1 MCAPAPS
8 LLPPPLSHRHRPHRP
23 HSHPARVGPH
33 RHQAHRHPRLGPVT
47 RHAASP
53 PLHSSPESTEPSL
66 RACHPHL
73 PPPPPHTSP
82 RARDLPP
89 PPPSLPAR
97 ACTSAVVGEVDEAE
111 DGDMDWTAVVAEPL
125 KPVVH

>member
-1 MCAPAPS
+1 M
-8 LLPPPLSHRHRPHRP
+8 
-23 HSHPARVGPH
+23 
-33 RHQAHRHPRLGPVT
+33 T

-53 PLHSSPESTEPSL
+53 PLHSSPRSTEPSL
-66 RACHPHL
+66 RVRHPHL
-73 PPPPPHTSP
+73 PY
-82 RARDLPP
+82 
-89 PPPSLPAR
+89 LPAR